1 MYYLQ
6 ISGTIIAPEDPDA
19 WLDLSHRKWLYFQ
32 GVNHLTIEGGGTIYG
47 MGQEWWARSCK
58 TSSTNVLPSC
68 SLSLFLLKIDL
79 LGSNLDFK
87 WSYGSRVN
95 MLQRLVLAFFFGEV
109 QLIPLI

>member
-1 MYYLQ
+1 
-6 ISGTIIAPEDPDA
+6 
-19 WLDLSHRKWLYFQ
+19 
-32 GVNHLTIEGGGTIYG
+32 

-58 TSSTNVLPSC
+58 TSSTNVLASC

-109 QLIPLI
+109 QLVPLI